1 MGCTITNDKN
11 RNKLRYMS
19 KQLVSQTKTQ
29 NKKHKQCEFYW
40 ILSEA
45 NGTYKLIEHQ
55 KWWTHNWRAEISAD
69 NEGTTTESFSS
80 SE

>member
-45 NGTYKLIEHQ
+45 NGTDIQANRTPKMMNTQLTC
-55 KWWTHNWRAEISAD
+55 WNFRR
-69 NEGTTTESFSS
+69 
-80 SE
+80 